1 MKKMTIIAS
10 LLLSTFIA
18 QPAFAGLFDSYNVDT
33 PVDTMVDV
41 NSQYINAMLQLSTD
55 IGTMADRVVT
65 SEELILQMADRI
77 VETERLMAQLTVI
90 MAQIAADQTVDADVA
105 TQLSAAINDSNY

>member
-10 LLLSTFIA
+10 LLLSVFLV
-18 QPAFAGLFDSYNVDT
+18 QPAFASLFDSYSVDT
-33 PVDTMVDV
+33 PVSAVVDV
-41 NSQYINAMLQLSTD
+41 NSQYIEAMLQLSTD
-55 IGTMADRVVT
+55 IGTMADRIVT

-90 MAQIAADQTVDADVA
+90 MAQIAAGQTVDADVA
-105 TQLSAAINDSNY
+105 TQLSAAIDDSNY